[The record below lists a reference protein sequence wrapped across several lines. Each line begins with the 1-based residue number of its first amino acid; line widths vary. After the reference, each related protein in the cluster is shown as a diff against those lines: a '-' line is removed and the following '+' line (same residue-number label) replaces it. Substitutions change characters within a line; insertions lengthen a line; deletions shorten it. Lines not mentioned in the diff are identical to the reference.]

1 MMLRQIFG
9 RGVHLMVTQ
18 PRQVRMMHNMVRI
31 QQQIAYNQMAMV
43 TVQQRNF
50 GGKRKKKNQDDAS
63 ETEPEVEAEAVAEAV
78 AEEAPVEAV
87 EETVEATPEPVPQP
101 EPVVEEAPDFSA
113 ATEAQPPQEVAAD
126 LFGGFSVGSVKVVN
140 SAPGNKPPIAEDTI
154 EGRYAGVLF
163 TSASE

>member
-63 ETEPEVEAEAVAEAV
+63 ETEPEVEAE
-78 AEEAPVEAV
+78 EAPVEAV
-87 EETVEATPEPVPQP
+87 EETLEATPEPVPEAVP
-101 EPVVEEAPDFSA
+101 EPV
-113 ATEAQPPQEVAAD
+113 
-126 LFGGFSVGSVKVVN
+126 
-140 SAPGNKPPIAEDTI
+140 
-154 EGRYAGVLF
+154 
-163 TSASE
+163 SEPEPV